1 MQKLLFI
8 SPELPYPLRSGGKV
22 KSHKLLSMLCEQY
35 QVSLVC
41 PLKLEDGEFVEEFS
55 TTVSLANLVC
65 EPIDIPRNGV
75 NLLVSYLKAKP
86 LNLYRSFTSV
96 LADYI
101 DKNHQQFDVI
111 FVDHYEAFQY
121 VPASFQGRVIYHS
134 HNAYFKMWQRYAQT
148 SPNPL
153 YRLVTGFEAK
163 RVLNTELAICKA
175 ADLVFAAPNDID
187 ELTSLGAEPD
197 KFKATYHLGDDEQLA
212 LPALEFDIT
221 EKRLV
226 YVGFL
231 GWEPNA
237 AGLLWFLTESWPLI
251 KAKEPDVEIDVIGK
265 NPDERLQSIA
275 LHDDSIHLRGFVDD
289 LEDYFPKS
297 RISIAPLQFG
307 SGMKVKVLSAM
318 ARGIPIVTTDVGAEG
333 IAVENGVHM
342 LVDNEPNKIADDV
355 VRLLNDEPLWTTL
368 RDKSRELIDQKY
380 TWRALFNSMYD
391 AMEAL

>member
-35 QVSLVC
+35 EVSLVC

-55 TTVSLANLVC
+55 TTVALERLVC

-75 NLLVSYLKAKP
+75 NLLISYFKRKP
-86 LNLYRSFTSV
+86 LNLYRSFTPV
-96 LADYI
+96 LAKFIED
-101 DKNHQQFDVI
+101 NHAQFDLM
-111 FVDHYEAFQY
+111 FVDHYEAYQY
-121 VPASFQGRVIYHS
+121 VPAQFEGSVIYHS
-134 HNAYFKMWQRYAQT
+134 HNAYFKMWQRYAET
-148 SPNPL
+148 SANPI
-153 YRLVTGFEAK
+153 YRIVTAIEAK
-163 RVLNTELAICKA
+163 RVVDTELSICDA

-187 ELTSLGAEPD
+187 ELVSRGANRD
-197 KFKATYHLGDDEQLA
+197 KFQATYHLGDDEQLS
-212 LPALEFDIT
+212 LPALQFDHT

-251 KAKEPDVEIDVIGK
+251 KAKDPAVQLDVIGK

-275 LHDDSIHLRGFVDD
+275 LKDDSVHLHGFVED

-333 IAVENGVHM
+333 IAVANGQHM
-342 LVDNEPNKIADDV
+342 LISNDAQGIASDV
-355 VRLLNDEPLWTTL
+355 IRLLNDETLWTTL
-368 RDKSRELIDQKY
+368 RDKSRQLIDEKY
-380 TWRALFNSMYD
+380 TWRALFNAMYQS
-391 AMEAL
+391 MEAL